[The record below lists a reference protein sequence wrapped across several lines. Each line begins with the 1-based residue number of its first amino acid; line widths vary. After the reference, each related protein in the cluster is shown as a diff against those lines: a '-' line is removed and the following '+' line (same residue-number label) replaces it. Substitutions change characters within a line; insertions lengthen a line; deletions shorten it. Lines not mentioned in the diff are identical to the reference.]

1 MAEMMINR
9 DKPLGF
15 GCPMYFPCI
24 FHKATELPSVP
35 GGYTWQVGAEAAG
48 GVSPYARKLRET
60 IRHLEIPRDTSGHWL
75 QGWISLISS
84 LIPAL
89 SFGDF
94 YSFLRIFFSGISWFP
109 RCQSGVN

>member
-1 MAEMMINR
+1 
-9 DKPLGF
+9 
-15 GCPMYFPCI
+15 
-24 FHKATELPSVP
+24 
-35 GGYTWQVGAEAAG
+35 
-48 GVSPYARKLRET
+48 VSPYARKLRET